1 MKGKAILGAGLT
13 LGALF
18 AALEAKASRGKCP
31 YPPDVLLIL
40 GCRVRGSEPE
50 PMLHMRAERAAQFL
64 KQHPACIAVCCGGIV
79 HDDQQK
85 SEAQAIREIL
95 LQNGI
100 SADRILL
107 EDQSQTTYENFVN
120 ARRML
125 EENGIQA
132 DRPAFL
138 SSDFHLLRAS
148 LIGRLA
154 GVRAGTVAAPSP
166 QNEKLKNYLREALV
180 FPLLPLEYWC
190 SRCCRW
196 NI

>member
-1 MKGKAILGAGLT
+1 MKGKAILGAAVS
-13 LGALF
+13 LGAAF
-18 AALEAKASRGKCP
+18 AALEMKASRGKCP
-31 YPPDVLLIL
+31 FPPDVLLIL

-50 PMLHMRAERAAQFL
+50 PMLRMRAERAAQFL
-64 KQHPACIAVCCGGIV
+64 VRHPACTAVCCGGIV

-100 SADRILL
+100 SDSRILL
-107 EDQSQTTYENFVN
+107 EDKSQTTFENFVN
-120 ARRML
+120 AKRML
-125 EENGIQA
+125 ADAGIPA
-132 DRPAFL
+132 DHVAFL

-166 QNEKLKNYLREALV
+166 QNEKCKNYLREAAV
-180 FPLLPLEYWC
+180 FWLFPLEYLKK
-190 SRCCRW
+190 R
-196 NI
+196 